1 MQTTINQLPHPVPE
15 IARLLGEEE
24 PEITPCLDGGLIA
37 NFKSFFFVYEA
48 PKKNRGE
55 KLYVGF
61 PRGKRKA
68 QQFEITGYSHLVVAE
83 FISIYFNER

>member
-1 MQTTINQLPHPVPE
+1 MNKLPHPIPE
-15 IARLLGEEE
+15 IARLFGCEED
-24 PEITPCLDGGLIA
+24 PDVTPGVDGDFVA

-48 PKKNRGE
+48 PKKKRGE
-55 KLYVGF
+55 KLYIGF

-68 QQFEITGYSHLVVAE
+68 QQFEITGYSPLVVAE

>member
-48 PKKNRGE
+48 QRKIEGKSCTLASRGAKE
-55 KLYVGF
+55 KPNSLKLQAT
-61 PRGKRKA
+61 P
-68 QQFEITGYSHLVVAE
+68 IWW
-83 FISIYFNER
+83 

>member
-1 MQTTINQLPHPVPE
+1 MNKLPHPLPE
-15 IARLLGEEE
+15 IARLFGCEED
-24 PEITPCLDGGLIA
+24 PEIIPGIDGDFIVY
-37 NFKSFFFVYEA
+37 FTSFFFVYEA
-48 PKKNRGE
+48 AQKKRKE

-68 QQFEITGYSHLVVAE
+68 QQFEITGYPPLVVAE